1 MAEESY
7 FNQYVVNP
15 IQNAFTSLT
24 KGEDLSGLPYE
35 AQAAAIAKRQKLAE
49 LLMQQGQ
56 QQPEVL
62 TYKGIAAQPS
72 VAGGLGKALSQFMGA
87 YMGGKAD
94 EALTAAKAKETK
106 DVSDIFASLADKPDV
121 KTEGYYL
128 PSEQPSKTMPIG
140 MPRGATSFMPEG
152 EASNMG
158 AYVPGTFTPGQK
170 LSRSEKTNRIM
181 AAMATHPSMAA
192 IAPMYM
198 QNMQNEVEDTRY
210 LTTQERLN
218 RQEAFEAKKRDE
230 DVQYRTERA
239 KEADRVAR
247 EEAAARRQ
255 AHADSVA
262 LRQVTAAGP
271 SKAYTVT
278 GKDGKTTNFFGTNA
292 EARALSLQGN
302 RVVEGGVV
310 PKALPTRVAGE
321 LADKA
326 SAYDVTKS
334 LKDDFKPEYTK
345 LGVAGFGGD
354 YVLAQKKKYSE
365 NDPAVQWWNAYNT
378 KAGQIRNKLY
388 GASLTPSEI
397 EEWFKIAVNPNMDA
411 TTIQANLERQRQL
424 EENAMNRAV
433 NNQMSSGY
441 SRESI
446 EGSTGYP
453 ADYYKFNKPRAV
465 IPDKPV
471 DNSEAGK
478 RARLAAANAA
488 LAAGAN

>member
-1 MAEESY
+1 MADPRYVNLTAPAGGYES
-7 FNQYVVNP
+7 QLAD
-15 IQNAFTSLT
+15 I
-24 KGEDLSGLPYE
+24 KR
-35 AQAAAIAKRQKLAE
+35 RQKMAE
-49 LLMQQGQ
+49 LLAQQGS
-56 QQPEVL
+56 EDIKVESVG
-62 TYKGIAAQPS
+62 GIPTPISPFQGLAKALQS
-72 VAGGLGKALSQFMGA
+72 GMGGYLAGKAA
-87 YMGGKAD
+87 AD
-94 EALTAAKAKETK
+94 EAAAKAKEIK
-106 DVSDIFASLADKPDV
+106 DVGEIFAGLADKPDV

-128 PSEQPSKTMPIG
+128 PPDQAGKTMPSA
-140 MPRGATSFMPEG
+140 MPRGASSFMPEG

-158 AYVPGTFTPGQK
+158 TYVPGTVTPGQR
-170 LSRSEKTNRIM
+170 LSRSEKANRIM
-181 AAMATHPSMAA
+181 AAMAAYPSMAA
-192 IAPMYM
+192 LAPVYM

-292 EARALSLQGN
+292 EARALSLEGN

-478 RARLAAANAA
+478 RARLAAAKAA